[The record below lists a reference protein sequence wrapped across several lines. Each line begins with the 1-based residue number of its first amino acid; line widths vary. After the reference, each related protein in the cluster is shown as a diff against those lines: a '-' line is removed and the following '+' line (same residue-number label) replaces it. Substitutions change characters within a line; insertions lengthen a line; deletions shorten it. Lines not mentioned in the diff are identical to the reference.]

1 MTFHKHIPNILTVVR
16 LFLAVA
22 FPFLP
27 PEWRLPIFLVAV
39 ATEFL
44 DGFLARIFDAVS
56 ETGKI
61 LDPIADKAFVLS
73 VVVTIWFEGFAEF
86 WELALIGARDMY
98 VFGGGVKVWLFGDH
112 SEFQRMRPRL
122 LGKITTNFQFVFLL
136 VALWWGDVPLA
147 LVLATGGLSV
157 AAAID
162 YFLFYN
168 RDVHISDNEETPP
181 HEKAGSGSAPA
192 GE

>member
-1 MTFHKHIPNILTVVR
+1 MNVKQYIPNSLTVLR
-16 LFLAVA
+16 LILAVA

-27 PEWRLPIFLVAV
+27 VEWRLPVFIIAA

-44 DGFLARIFDAVS
+44 DGFLARILDVVS

-73 VVVTIWFEGFAEF
+73 VVVTIWFQGLVEI
-86 WELALIGARDMY
+86 WELAFIGARDMY

-112 SEFQRMRPRL
+112 SEFKRMRPRL
-122 LGKITTNFQFVFLL
+122 LGKITTNFQFLFLL
-136 VALWWGDVPLA
+136 VALWMKDVPLA
-147 LVLATGGLSV
+147 LVIATGVLSV

-168 RDVHISDNEETPP
+168 RDVHVDDKKTPP
-181 HEKAGSGSAPA
+181 RDAAGQQA
-192 GE
+192 E